1 MRVVIAEDS
10 VLLRAG
16 LEKMLHDEGI
26 DVVDSLGD
34 ATGLHDAVGA
44 SRPDLVLVDIRMPP
58 THTDE
63 GLRAAL
69 RIRAEHPGTAIMVLS
84 QYVEERHA
92 LALVGGD
99 PRGIGYLIKDRV
111 AYVDEFLEAL
121 RTVAAGGTRLD
132 PDVTMQ
138 LLNRRHAGSLIDRLT
153 PREREVLAL
162 MAEGRSNAAIG
173 GQLVIGGRAVE
184 KHITGIFGKLELAD
198 TPADHRRILAVLAHL
213 REQ

>member
-16 LEKMLHDEGI
+16 LEQMLHDDGI
-26 DVVDSLGD
+26 EVVAGLGD
-34 ATGLHDAVGA
+34 TTELHDTVAEL
-44 SRPDLVLVDIRMPP
+44 RPDLALLDIRMPP

-92 LALVGGD
+92 LALVGD
-99 PRGIGYLIKDRV
+99 DARGIGYLIKSRV
-111 AYVDEFLEAL
+111 AYVDDFLEAL
-121 RTVAAGGTRLD
+121 RAVAAGGTRID
-132 PDVTMQ
+132 PEVAVQ

-173 GQLVIGGRAVE
+173 GRLRVGNRAVE
-184 KHITGIFGKLELAD
+184 KHVTGIFGKLELPD
-198 TPADHRRILAVLAHL
+198 TPADHRRVLAVMAYL
-213 REQ
+213 RDQ